1 MKHIIIGRL
10 NMNENEKYYSEL
22 EKYEIINVDDGE
34 RHNYLGNNDIVIDEE
49 GNLALLV
56 LNENKSK
63 LSFFGSSEFIE
74 VPWEYVKKIGARTI
88 IIDVDVKTLKR
99 TRI

>member
-1 MKHIIIGRL
+1 
-10 NMNENEKYYSEL
+10 MNDNEKYYSEL

-34 RHNYLGNNDIVIDEE
+34 RHNYLGNNDIVIDED
-49 GNLALLV
+49 GNLLLLI
-56 LNENKSK
+56 LNENKSR

-74 VPWEYVKKIGARTI
+74 IPWEYVKKIGARTI
-88 IIDVDVKTLKR
+88 IVDVDEKTLKR